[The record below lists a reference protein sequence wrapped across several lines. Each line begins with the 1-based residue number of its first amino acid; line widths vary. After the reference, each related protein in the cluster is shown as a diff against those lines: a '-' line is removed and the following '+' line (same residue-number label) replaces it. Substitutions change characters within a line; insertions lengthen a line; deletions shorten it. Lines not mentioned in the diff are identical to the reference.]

1 MMIDDALGCRRYWEQ
16 QPVPAR
22 DPHGPWDPIGQ
33 GAGCR
38 LCSSLPRLA
47 RSMDRAV
54 GAAPCIQFQCHGK
67 HLNWQDRIKEEEK
80 KEIVLNFGISQCTYL
95 NDKSFSPHFD
105 S

>member
-67 HLNWQDRIKEEEK
+67 HLNWQDRIKEK
-80 KEIVLNFGISQCTYL
+80 KGNRFELWHITVHISQR
-95 NDKSFSPHFD
+95 
-105 S
+105 